1 MNNRTR
7 LASGDIL
14 NGAILSI
21 WLVQPADDPESV
33 VVMWPQ
39 RPTGDISPPL
49 FGAGS
54 DRCRLVVNASTASSS
69 TDFPPQRSGLN
80 QSHPMARR
88 DASCRRQR

>member
-1 MNNRTR
+1 VNNRTQ

-39 RPTGDISPPL
+39 RPTGNISPPL

-54 DRCRLVVNASTASSS
+54 DSVPIGRKCQHRSSP
-69 TDFPPQRSGLN
+69 TTF
-80 QSHPMARR
+80 RR
-88 DASCRRQR
+88 HGPG